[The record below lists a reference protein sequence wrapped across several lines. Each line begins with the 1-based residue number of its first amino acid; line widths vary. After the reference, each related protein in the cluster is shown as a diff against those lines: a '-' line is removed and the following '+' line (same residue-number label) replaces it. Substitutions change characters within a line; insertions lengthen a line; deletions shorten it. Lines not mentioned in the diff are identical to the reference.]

1 MTFNAV
7 DLYPYHAADGPM
19 YAETVVKCSPF
30 YIMTI
35 RASIHGQSSNI
46 EVRKMSNPLKTI
58 VMRECGSLRSLLFHL
73 KPIGRRSAKT
83 TETRTMIFSY
93 LKL

>member
-46 EVRKMSNPLKTI
+46 EVRRMSNPQRTINNNYSNYQVFTNLTLLKQSHQLI
-58 VMRECGSLRSLLFHL
+58 
-73 KPIGRRSAKT
+73 
-83 TETRTMIFSY
+83 
-93 LKL
+93 